1 MRFFTSPLV
10 LLFIFVVALGLVDAV
25 FGKKSESDHVFGV
38 HPVEQNELI
47 KASQNENN
55 QDIKGEEI
63 APVSPSET
71 IAGNQRKGSQRLL
84 R

>member
-1 MRFFTSPLV
+1 MRFFISPLF

-25 FGKKSESDHVFGV
+25 FDRKPEKDDVFGV

-55 QDIKGEEI
+55 PDTKGEAI
-63 APVSPSET
+63 TPLSPSET
-71 IAGNQRKGSQRLL
+71 IAGTQRKGSQRLL